1 MSLSKNICLNCGKM
15 GHQHKQCNDP
25 IISCGIICFNICPE
39 LNISNKLIENYFF
52 NKFIDISEF
61 NYINIDNIKHIPY
74 FYDKIKILMVRHK
87 HSLNYIDFIRGKY
100 STNDEKQI
108 NKLFQLMTQDENLLI
123 LNSDF
128 DNLWNDLWKETAK
141 NKLYQKEYILSK
153 NKFAE
158 LKLKKFYN
166 LIALD
171 KLSKYTEPEWGFPKG
186 RRNANE
192 MNLQCAIREFT
203 EETNIDISDLH
214 VLERLNY
221 INEEYVGT
229 NQLNYRH
236 IYYVASSPTEL
247 ELNTNDQINEIGKVE
262 WFTIQNAI
270 DKIRPYNN
278 TRTKIIH
285 QLYFFLINLIISIK
299 NNTNTLV
306 QF

>member
-1 MSLSKNICLNCGKM
+1 MLM
-15 GHQHKQCNDP
+15 
-25 IISCGIICFNICPE
+25 IIIYILFYFHLLLIKY
-39 LNISNKLIENYFF
+39 LNIIL
-52 NKFIDISEF
+52 
-61 NYINIDNIKHIPY
+61 YINYKGKQDIQSIK
-74 FYDKIKILMVRHK
+74 DKERKK
-87 HSLNYIDFIRGKY
+87 
-100 STNDEKQI
+100 
-108 NKLFQLMTQDENLLI
+108 
-123 LNSDF
+123 
-128 DNLWNDLWKETAK
+128 
-141 NKLYQKEYILSK
+141 KEYILSK

-285 QLYFFLINLIISIK
+285 QLYFFLINLIIGIK